1 LDTGRSSPRG
11 QPIALAGGIFASLL
25 ILAFSAG
32 YGIFRDELYYWACA
46 QRLAWGYVDHPPL
59 SIGVLRLFGGHL
71 LAMKVPGALAFGV
84 SVYLMVRQSRLMGAR
99 AWGMSVTAV
108 ATALCP
114 LLVAIAGLFS
124 MNVLEIAFWAVGTS
138 LSARLLIEPTPRRWL
153 TFGLV
158 VGLGLLNKY
167 SMAMLPAGLVVG
179 LLATPSR
186 RQLLTPWPWIG
197 GAIAL
202 AVFSPHAIWEIQH
215 GNPSLEFM
223 RRATQLKMTSVA
235 PLDFLKEQLL
245 ITNPV
250 LAIVWLAGLIGLLFS
265 RRLRPWRAH
274 GIAFLVSTGILV
286 ASGKSRASYMA
297 PSYMLLMPAGGVMIE
312 SFVSSSWVWTR
323 RLTLSAGAIT
333 SALLLPMSLPILPVD
348 TLIRYQQALGFTP
361 RAEEHAA
368 LGPLPQ
374 FMADRFGW
382 REMAAAVDAT
392 YMALPADER
401 ARTYVFTR
409 NYGEAAAIE
418 YFSPALRGRVLSGHN
433 NYYLWF
439 PSGWDGSEILVIG
452 DKEEDVRKAFADV
465 QRVGVTDHPL
475 AMPYERHLTVFLGR
489 HPLLTLDQIRAA
501 IKHFD

>member
-1 LDTGRSSPRG
+1 
-11 QPIALAGGIFASLL
+11 
-25 ILAFSAG
+25 
-32 YGIFRDELYYWACA
+32 
-46 QRLAWGYVDHPPL
+46 
-59 SIGVLRLFGGHL
+59 
-71 LAMKVPGALAFGV
+71 MKLPGAMAFGL
-84 SVYLMVRQSRLMGAR
+84 SVYLCVRQSRVMGAA

-114 LLVAIAGLFS
+114 LLVAIAGIFS
-124 MNVLEIAFWAVGTS
+124 MNVLEIAFWAVGTT
-138 LSARLLIEPTPRRWL
+138 LTARLLIEPTPRRWL
-153 TFGLV
+153 AFGLV

-167 SMAMLPAGLVVG
+167 SMAMLPMGFVVG
-179 LLATPSR
+179 LLATPAR
-186 RQLLTPWPWIG
+186 RQLLTPWPYLAG
-197 GAIAL
+197 VVAI
-202 AVFSPHAIWEIQH
+202 AVFSPHVIWEIRH

-223 RRATQLKMTSVA
+223 QRATQLKMMAVSPFA
-235 PLDFLKEQLL
+235 FIKEQLL

-250 LAIVWLAGLIGLLFS
+250 LAMVWVAGLLGLLFS

-274 GIAFLVSTGILV
+274 GLAFLVSMAVLL
-286 ASGKSRASYMA
+286 ASGKSRAAYLA

-312 SFVSSSWVWTR
+312 SLVSSRLVWTR
-323 RLTLSAGAIT
+323 RIALSTAAIT

-348 TLIRYQQALGFTP
+348 TLIAYQRALGFTP

-382 REMAAAVDAT
+382 REMAAAVDAA
-392 YMALPADER
+392 YMALPPDER
-401 ARTYVFTR
+401 AKTYVFTR

-433 NYYLWF
+433 NYFLWF
-439 PSGWDGSEILVIG
+439 PSGWDGSEILVVG
-452 DKEEDVRKAFADV
+452 DKEADVRKAFADV

-501 IKHFD
+501 VKHFD